1 MGRALV
7 QSFAWRYKLKQRSD
21 LRWLFYGYLLCLG
34 LIGVSLAFSVTLFT
48 KLYAKSL
55 VTLGITYI
63 LLGYELQLV
72 QKMAIRMPLIYRQNY
87 RSYFKYRFLEYLI
100 FDPLLASYFVFTGS
114 YCIWGLL
121 TPETAYFFEFYL
133 VTGAY
138 SLVLVAVTVSFK
150 RYCLKLCAYVFIAGS
165 LYLQFVS
172 PKNLTLIRCLAF
184 VALLVAIYLI
194 FDRDELDDG
203 EKSF

>member
-1 MGRALV
+1 MRRALV

-72 QKMAIRMPLIYRQNY
+72 QRMTIRMPLIYRQNY
-87 RSYFKYRFLEYLI
+87 RSYFKYRFLEY
-100 FDPLLASYFVFTGS
+100 
-114 YCIWGLL
+114 
-121 TPETAYFFEFYL
+121 
-133 VTGAY
+133 
-138 SLVLVAVTVSFK
+138 
-150 RYCLKLCAYVFIAGS
+150 
-165 LYLQFVS
+165 
-172 PKNLTLIRCLAF
+172 
-184 VALLVAIYLI
+184 
-194 FDRDELDDG
+194 
-203 EKSF
+203 

>member
-87 RSYFKYRFLEYLI
+87 RSYFK
-100 FDPLLASYFVFTGS
+100 
-114 YCIWGLL
+114 
-121 TPETAYFFEFYL
+121 
-133 VTGAY
+133 
-138 SLVLVAVTVSFK
+138 
-150 RYCLKLCAYVFIAGS
+150 
-165 LYLQFVS
+165 
-172 PKNLTLIRCLAF
+172 LIRCLAF

-194 FDRDELDDG
+194 FDKDELDVG
-203 EKSF
+203 EKSFNM